1 MENKEVSAKS
11 QTDYDYNIAFW
22 EEVFNIFYPISSV
35 SLRQSLPH
43 QAYTTVHQAIP
54 LHSIAP
60 HYRFPM
66 SLLNRK
72 TIPKRLIYTIGGE
85 RGNKMTLLMGKLTR
99 LPQVKAGG
107 KAIERLQQKS
117 RKSACPPY
125 QRG

>member
-1 MENKEVSAKS
+1 MCFLYCIIYACL
-11 QTDYDYNIAFW
+11 IAT
-22 EEVFNIFYPISSV
+22 I
-35 SLRQSLPH
+35 
-43 QAYTTVHQAIP
+43 T
-54 LHSIAP
+54 
-60 HYRFPM
+60 
-66 SLLNRK
+66 SLLPSFLDVQKELLMLNWIYFTRPINRK
-72 TIPKRLIYTIGGE
+72 TSPKRLIYTIGGE